1 MEQEMFARG
10 LKTRKKVL
18 GADHVERSWS
28 QVNDFNRQIQE
39 FITRYAWGEIWNR
52 PGLPY
57 KTRSML
63 NIAMLGAMGHE
74 HELKLH
80 VQGALRNG
88 VSQVEIQEILLQVAI
103 YAGVPASLKA
113 FRIASEAIESYRPPE
128 RGGVTDG

>member
-1 MEQEMFARG
+1 MEKEMFARG
-10 LKTRKKVL
+10 LETRKKVL

-39 FITRYAWGEIWNR
+39 FITRYAWGEVWNR
-52 PGLPY
+52 PGLPH

-88 VSQVEIQEILLQVAI
+88 VSQVEIQEILLQLAI

-128 RGGVTDG
+128 RSE